1 MWGWLGLP
9 AVVGMQVLRP
19 KGRCKQVVV
28 AARCKQVLVAA
39 RVERQVVSVD
49 DERMIG
55 FANYNVQTMPVAMS
69 LPVALP

>member
-19 KGRCKQVVV
+19 KGRCKQVV
-28 AARCKQVLVAA
+28 VAA

-69 LPVALP
+69 TVAMSTMS